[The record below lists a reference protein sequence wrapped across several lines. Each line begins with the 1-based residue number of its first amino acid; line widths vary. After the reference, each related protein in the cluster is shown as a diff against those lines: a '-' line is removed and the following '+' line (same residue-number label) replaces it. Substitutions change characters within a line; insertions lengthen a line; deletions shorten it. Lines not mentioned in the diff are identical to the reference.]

1 MLKNEDVLLEA
12 LYTNPKLFQQS
23 ANPDREA
30 AFAAVHDIVPDWNS
44 DEFEAF
50 YDACVLKYFS
60 LMRVIDAAVRDSQIK
75 EKIFSDD
82 RVLAYTTAQSISMG
96 YSENDFQQFMD
107 QHADLAFQCLSSE
120 FMATGNTP
128 LDEESLAEVVGGSGF
143 FNDFLDFLRK
153 LKKISDPLESKE
165 GASTKA
171 QAVKARGL
179 LPKLLA
185 DILRALGHCFI
196 AGSLVATPE
205 GSKPIEKIQVGDEVL
220 GATEDGKIVTCRVKE
235 LLPPAEESI
244 FTVRFQDG
252 TVWHTTASQW
262 FYTGTEFYSLLN
274 IRDHTALTVQGTQV
288 AIDEVVRTDRTETV
302 YDFVV
307 DGYNVMFINGIAAE
321 GYSEE

>member
-1 MLKNEDVLLEA
+1 MLKNEDVLLKA
-12 LYTNPKLFQQS
+12 LYTNPKLFQQA

-153 LKKISDPLESKE
+153 LKKISDPIKTKKPAGTKEQLSK
-165 GASTKA
+165 AL
-171 QAVKARGL
+171 GL

-185 DILRALGHCFI
+185 DMLRALGHCFI

-220 GATEDGKIVTCRVKE
+220 GATEDGKIVTCRVTE